1 MLWPSEFPQPAAP
14 RNPSDT
20 SGAVGTYNNTAP
32 DGYPAEDDMNSVATI
47 EQSKSVGVLATLAS
61 HYGMDKGAFVQTIKA
76 TVMNGTDVS
85 NEQLAA
91 FCLVAK
97 EHKLNPFTKEI
108 FAFPSRGGIVPV
120 VSVDGWMKL
129 INSHP
134 DFDGMEFKDNVT
146 PDGQLLSITCRMF
159 RKGRSHPVEVTEYM
173 AECKRNTDVWRQWPA
188 RMLRHKATIQ
198 AARYAFGFAGI
209 MEQDEAER
217 MGDIDGARKD
227 ENVVPGVFVEDKR
240 KARHDEAAEQ
250 YAASIELIKDRISEW
265 DATQDSDALYTA
277 AEAWAE
283 IPSAAQMDLWL
294 APTKGGIFT
303 THERDVIKSKLPK
316 IEQEKSE

>member
-1 MLWPSEFPQPAAP
+1 MLQQAKNKKKLPNPFHTPAQGVAA
-14 RNPSDT
+14 R
-20 SGAVGTYNNTAP
+20 GFQ
-32 DGYPAEDDMNSVATI
+32 MNQVATND
-47 EQSKSVGVLATLAS
+47 QSSVSVLASLAS
-61 HYGMDKGAFVQTIKA
+61 HYGMDKQAFVQTVKA
-76 TVMNGTDVS
+76 TVMNGSNVT

-134 DFDGMEFKDNVT
+134 DFDGMEFRDTTDDKGNLV
-146 PDGQLLSITCRMF
+146 SITCRVF
-159 RKGRSHPVEVTEYM
+159 RKHRSHPVEVTEYM
-173 AECKRNTDVWRQWPA
+173 SECRRNTDVWKQWPA

-217 MGDIDGARKD
+217 MVDISVVQQVDSNPVPAITLQDERKQ
-227 ENVVPGVFVEDKR
+227 R
-240 KARHDEAAEQ
+240 CDEAYEQ
-250 YAASIELIKDRISEW
+250 YGPSVDLIKENIRIYDE
-265 DATQDSDALYTA
+265 TGEEDALYTA
-277 AEAWAE
+277 AETWE
-283 IPSAAQMDLWL
+283 CIPQAAQMDLWL

-303 THERDVIKSKLPK
+303 THERDVIKTKLPRDTK
-316 IEQEKSE
+316 EQAA